1 MTSLAK
7 ASARENWKRLRKEIA
22 EWPSTQVC
30 ARILAHPA
38 FQSARQVGVYSA
50 RPGEIDLT
58 DLWQARPEAC
68 VFPRVA
74 AKDRL
79 AFRKVG
85 SLSALKP
92 GFAGI
97 AEPDEDEEPAAEW
110 TSSDLV
116 LVPGS
121 AFDMTGARV
130 GSGAGFYD
138 RFLSINPAIPWGVC
152 WDRQIVA
159 DRLVQEPTDVKMK
172 ALCTESGIR
181 LIDG

>member
-1 MTSLAK
+1 MA
-7 ASARENWKRLRKEIA
+7 
-22 EWPSTQVC
+22 
-30 ARILAHPA
+30 
-38 FQSARQVGVYSA
+38 VYSA
-50 RPGEIDLT
+50 QPGEIDLSE
-58 DLWQARPEAC
+58 LWMARPDAC

-79 AFRKVG
+79 AFRRIS
-85 SLSALKP
+85 SLSELKP

-97 AEPDEDEEPAAEW
+97 AEPDDAAEPAGEW

-116 LVPGS
+116 LVPGL

-138 RFLSINPAIPWGVC
+138 RFLSINPAVRWGVC
-152 WDRQIVA
+152 WDRQIVDGTLA
-159 DRLVQEPTDVKMK
+159 QESTDVRMR
-172 ALCTESGIR
+172 ALFTESGIR